1 MMAGMGVVNLFLRLF
16 SVLTDCA
23 FSLAQHAYLY
33 EAVYRF
39 KDIFQEVYEAGW
51 KSKFE
56 AAGIWYNSSFHL
68 SFNIF

>member
-56 AAGIWYNSSFHL
+56 AAGIWYNSGFHL
-68 SFNIF
+68 SSNIV